1 VKISIGNK
9 LQTQQAMVAKTLGQN
24 RIWDCQQLT
33 RRAEAVVERANE
45 REGGDES
52 WKVSSI
58 TPCRAFWAMGR
69 NLAGTLNERKLCRAE
84 QNGIM

>member
-1 VKISIGNK
+1 VKISIGSK
-9 LQTQQAMVAKTLGQN
+9 LQTQQAMGAKTLWEE
-24 RIWDCQQLT
+24 RTWDCPQLT
-33 RRAEAVVERANE
+33 RRAVARVEKAKE